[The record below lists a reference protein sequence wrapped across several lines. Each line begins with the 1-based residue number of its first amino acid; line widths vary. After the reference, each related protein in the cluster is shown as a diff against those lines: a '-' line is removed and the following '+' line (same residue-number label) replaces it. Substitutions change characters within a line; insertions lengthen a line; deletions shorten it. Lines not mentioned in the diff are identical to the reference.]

1 MLKLWK
7 IGVELKLAASICV
20 SEHQTFER
28 DRIEN
33 IINGLPL
40 FSEQSGFSIGPFL
53 NEKWIIRLFPGLWF
67 NILENRKFW
76 DVTSPGPLI
85 PDEDWAWWQL
95 RRVTGIK
102 PSNSQT
108 ASNLLTWLMAP
119 NQYFTISLENL
130 NTKNIHRSE
139 NWQNWGDFAA
149 GSSFPVSVAG
159 SQDGATAGTK
169 WGFER
174 KRDPRN
180 IRGRVSA
187 SWWISPGQKISLVK
201 NIIYTSSQFINSTSL
216 VAWFS

>member
-1 MLKLWK
+1 MDFLFSQNSPDSLSVHFWMKNESSDYFQDYDLIFWK
-7 IGVELKLAASICV
+7 IAS
-20 SEHQTFER
+20 FETSR
-28 DRIEN
+28 HPDLWSLTRTE
-33 IINGLPL
+33 
-40 FSEQSGFSIGPFL
+40 
-53 NEKWIIRLFPGLWF
+53 PGDSW
-67 NILENRKFW
+67 
-76 DVTSPGPLI
+76 V
-85 PDEDWAWWQL
+85 
-95 RRVTGIK
+95 VTGIK

-174 KRDPRN
+174 KRGPRN

-187 SWWISPGQKISLVK
+187 SWWISPGQKIRLVK